1 MLNKELLMAGSEKSQ
16 RKVVLTI
23 GKATVY
29 SGYACGYMKGLMDD
43 TQLNV
48 LPYWGT
54 TDNVLEYLVHFTSL
68 NTSLFTLDE
77 NSEVTVFV
85 EGYSTSLHNGKVMNG
100 DPYDMRNSEGS
111 TRYLTFDPP
120 PTVTWIQR
128 HTNRSRKRV
137 LCRRSSLGGSRC

>member
-1 MLNKELLMAGSEKSQ
+1 MLNKELLMAGSEQSQ

-23 GKATVY
+23 GKAAIY
-29 SGYACGYMKGLMDD
+29 SDYAYGYMRDLMDD

-54 TDNVLEYLVHFTSL
+54 TDNVLERLLYFGPL
-68 NTSLFTLDE
+68 NASIFKLDKDP
-77 NSEVTVFV
+77 EVTAFV
-85 EGYSTSLHNGKVMNG
+85 EGYSTSLHNGNVVKG
-100 DPYDMRNSEGS
+100 DPYNMRNSEGS

-128 HTNRSRKRV
+128 HTNRSRNRV

>member
-1 MLNKELLMAGSEKSQ
+1 MLNKELLMAGSEQSQ

-23 GKATVY
+23 GKAAVF
-29 SGYACGYMKGLMDD
+29 SGYAYGYMKDFMDD

-54 TDNVLEYLVHFTSL
+54 TDNVLERLVHFDSL
-68 NTSLFTLDE
+68 NTSIFMLEKDP
-77 NSEVTVFV
+77 EVTVFV
-85 EGYSTSLHNGKVMNG
+85 EGYSTSLHNGNVVNG

-120 PTVTWIQR
+120 QTVTWIQR
-128 HTNRSRKRV
+128 HTNRSRNRV
-137 LCRRSSLGGSRC
+137 LCRRSSLGGPRC

>member
-1 MLNKELLMAGSEKSQ
+1 MLNKELLMAGSEQSQ

-23 GKATVY
+23 GKADVF
-29 SGYACGYMKGLMDD
+29 SGYAYGYKKNLMDG

-54 TDNVLEYLVHFTSL
+54 TDNVLERLVHFDSP
-68 NTSLFTLDE
+68 NTSIFMLDKD
-77 NSEVTVFV
+77 SEVTVFV
-85 EGYSTSLHNGKVMNG
+85 EGYSTSLHSDNVVKG

-120 PTVTWIQR
+120 PDGYLDPKTHKPI
-128 HTNRSRKRV
+128 
-137 LCRRSSLGGSRC
+137 

>member
-1 MLNKELLMAGSEKSQ
+1 MLNKELLMAGSEQSQ

-23 GKATVY
+23 SKAANF
-29 SGYACGYMKGLMDD
+29 SGYAYGYKKNLMDG

-54 TDNVLEYLVHFTSL
+54 TDNVLERLVHFDSS
-68 NTSLFTLDE
+68 NTSIFRLDKD
-77 NSEVTVFV
+77 SEVTVFV
-85 EGYSTSLHNGKVMNG
+85 EGYSTSLHSDNVVKG

-120 PTVTWIQR
+120 PDGYLDPKTHKPI
-128 HTNRSRKRV
+128 
-137 LCRRSSLGGSRC
+137 

>member
-1 MLNKELLMAGSEKSQ
+1 MLNKELLMVGPGQSQ

-23 GKATVY
+23 GKVAVY
-29 SGYACGYMKGLMDD
+29 SGHAYGYMKGFMDD

-54 TDNVLEYLVHFTSL
+54 TDNALERLVHFDSL
-68 NTSLFTLDE
+68 NTSIFMLDKDP
-77 NSEVTVFV
+77 EVTAFV
-85 EGYSTSLHNGKVMNG
+85 EGYSTSLQNGNVVKG

-120 PTVTWIQR
+120 PDGYLDPKTHKPI
-128 HTNRSRKRV
+128 
-137 LCRRSSLGGSRC
+137 